1 MTSLT
6 EAGAII
12 LPATPS
18 FYSLPQTIDDLVDTV
33 VNRVLD
39 LAGFEND
46 GFKWQ
51 ADKTVRRND

>member
-1 MTSLT
+1 
-6 EAGAII
+6 
-12 LPATPS
+12 
-18 FYSLPQTIDDLVDTV
+18 

-51 ADKTVRRND
+51 GKKDNSTI